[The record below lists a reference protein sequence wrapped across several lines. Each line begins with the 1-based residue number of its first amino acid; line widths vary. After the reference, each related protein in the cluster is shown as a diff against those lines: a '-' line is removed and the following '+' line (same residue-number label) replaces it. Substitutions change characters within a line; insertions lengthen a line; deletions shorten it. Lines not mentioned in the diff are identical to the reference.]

1 MKYNTILQVIGE
13 YVEKCWSK
21 SQIQEKLSALTDE
34 EKNKRLSELLNP
46 LQFSIYK
53 YWKKQSEDSW
63 IRNKED
69 IKLAKEIVFNV
80 ERKLFEKQKTTDINV
95 DYEKYNALSEIEN
108 ENRQIES
115 QEKIK
120 YTPKEISSLKS
131 YFGPDYELINSFLYN
146 YGEWN
151 FRFGPET
158 RKERTP
164 FMNKKVNHISKAI
177 KKNKTVESMTVYR
190 GGMYDPSKGL
200 GDTITFKGFTSCTF
214 SEAESH
220 QFLTSSNRVLYRI
233 LLPKGTPCLAGNG
246 KYNGTP
252 ISSIEKE
259 KEILLDKNFKGKVVD
274 ITDNIVTI
282 EAI

>member
-1 MKYNTILQVIGE
+1 MKYNTILQVINN
-13 YVEKCWSK
+13 YVEKCWSIT
-21 SQIQEKLSALTDE
+21 QIQEKLSALTDE
-34 EKNKRLSELLNP
+34 EKTKRLSELLTP
-46 LQFSIYK
+46 LQLLLYR
-53 YWKKQSEDSW
+53 YWKNESGSSG
-63 IRNKED
+63 IRNEENV
-69 IKLAKEIVFNV
+69 KLAKEIVFNV
-80 ERKLFEKQKTTDINV
+80 ERKLFEKQKNPDINV
-95 DYEKYNALSEIEN
+95 DYKKYNALSEIEN

-120 YTPKEISSLKS
+120 YTPQEISSLKS
-131 YFGPDYELINSFLYN
+131 YFGPDYKLINSFLYN

-151 FRFGPET
+151 SRFDPET
-158 RKERTP
+158 RKEMTP
-164 FMNKKVNHISKAI
+164 FMDKKVNHISKAI

-220 QFLTSSNRVLYRI
+220 QFLTDSNRVLYRI

-246 KYNGTP
+246 KYDGVP
-252 ISSIEKE
+252 ISPIKKE
-259 KEILLDKNFKGKVVD
+259 KELLLDKNFKGKVVD
-274 ITDNIVTI
+274 ITNNVVTI